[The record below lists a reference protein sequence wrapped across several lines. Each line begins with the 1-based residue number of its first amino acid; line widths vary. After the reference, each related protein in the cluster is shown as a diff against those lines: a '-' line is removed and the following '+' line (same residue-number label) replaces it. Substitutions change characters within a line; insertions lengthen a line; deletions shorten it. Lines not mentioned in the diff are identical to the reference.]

1 MSLSVGIVG
10 LPNVGKS
17 TFFNALTQ
25 KAVDASNYPFCTID
39 PSVGIVPVPD
49 DRLKKLASFSASFKT
64 IPAVVEFVDIAGLV
78 KGASTGEGLGNKFLS
93 HIRETDAIVHVVRI
107 FEDENIVHVAGSIDP
122 LFDVEII
129 NAELVAADMQTVE
142 MRLSKNLRDVK
153 TGDKKAVF
161 EQVVLEKAVQTLSNG
176 LFISSHDYEQKEWA
190 VLKNLRLLTIKPMLY
205 ALNKKVGKENL
216 DTKND
221 ERFQKLVDFFESG
234 DASYAII
241 DALSESEMKSLKEEE
256 RRYFQEKDEQAGTG
270 IDQLIF
276 MGYAALDLI
285 TFFTTGPEETRA
297 WTIRKGAVAPEAGA
311 AIHSDFREK
320 FIKAEVISWDQL
332 LKAGSKSEAREKGLL
347 RTEGKTYVVQDGDV
361 IEFKI

>member
-25 KAVDASNYPFCTID
+25 KAVDALNYPFCTID
-39 PSVGIVPVPD
+39 PSVGVVPVPD
-49 DRLKKLASFSASFKT
+49 GRLEKLALFSKSFRT

-78 KGASTGEGLGNKFLS
+78 KGASAGEGLGNKFLS

-129 NAELVAADMQTVE
+129 NAELIAADMQTLE
-142 MRLSKNLRDVK
+142 ARLAKNLRNVK
-153 TGDKKAVF
+153 TGDKEAVF
-161 EQVVLEKAVQTLSNG
+161 EQSVLEKAARTLSG
-176 LFISSHDYEQKEWA
+176 GSFVSLLDYDSKEEA
-190 VLKNLRLLTIKPMLY
+190 VLKNLSLLTIKPMLY

-221 ERFQKLVDFFESG
+221 ERFQRLIAFLENSG
-234 DASYAII
+234 APYAII
-241 DALSESEMKSLKEEE
+241 DALSEGEMKSLEENE
-256 RRYFQEKDEQAGTG
+256 RKYFQDKESEGV
-270 IDQLIF
+270 DQIIF
-276 MGYAALDLI
+276 MGYASLGLI
-285 TFFTTGPEETRA
+285 TFFTTGSEETRA
-297 WTIRKGAVAPEAGA
+297 WTIRKGALAPEAGA

-320 FIKAEVISWDQL
+320 FIKAEVISWEQL

-347 RTEGKTYVVQDGDV
+347 RIEGKKYVVKDGDV